1 MVNNFNLKRL
11 LKCLSQRELAN
22 LSNVSINTI
31 SKLENGKVNTT
42 QLGLIKR
49 VSIVLDCTIDELF

>member
-1 MVNNFNLKRL
+1 MVNNFKLKRL
-11 LKCLSQRELAN
+11 SKCLSQRELAN

>member
-1 MVNNFNLKRL
+1 MINNFKLKRL
-11 LKCLSQRELAN
+11 SKCLSQKELAN

>member
-1 MVNNFNLKRL
+1 MVNNFKLKRL
-11 LKCLSQRELAN
+11 SKCLSQKELAN

-49 VSIVLDCTIDELF
+49 VSFVLDCTIDELF

>member
-1 MVNNFNLKRL
+1 MVNNFKLKRL
-11 LKCLSQRELAN
+11 SKCLSQKELAN

>member
-1 MVNNFNLKRL
+1 MINKFKLKRI
-11 LKCLSQRELAN
+11 LKCLSQKELVN

-42 QLGLIKR
+42 QLDRVKR
-49 VSIVLDCTIDELF
+49 VSMVLGCSIDELF